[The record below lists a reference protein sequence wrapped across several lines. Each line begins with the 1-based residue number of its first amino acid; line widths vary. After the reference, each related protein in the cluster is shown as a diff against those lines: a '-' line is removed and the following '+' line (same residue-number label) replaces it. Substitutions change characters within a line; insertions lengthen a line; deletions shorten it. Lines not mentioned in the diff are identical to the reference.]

1 MIIIIKR
8 PIWFYSLDISYLYFW
23 IQLIISSGIKVRDKT
38 TNTEFPDMTP
48 SKIRR
53 IFLAPFKAL
62 NILRNVLGG
71 EAKLFFQ
78 GIDELTY
85 LFKNPDHRP
94 VLTLLIKRLLAVMN
108 VSNPSVAYYSNPSV
122 AYNSNPSV
130 AYYLNIILL
139 VWMLG
144 HRNINLI

>member
-1 MIIIIKR
+1 M
-8 PIWFYSLDISYLYFW
+8 
-23 IQLIISSGIKVRDKT
+23 IISSGIKVRGKS

-62 NILRNVLGG
+62 DILRNVLGG

-78 GIDELTY
+78 RIDELTY

-94 VLTLLIKRLLAVMN
+94 VLTLLIKRLRAVLN

-122 AYNSNPSV
+122 TYYSNPSVTYYSNPFVAYYSNPSEAYNSNLSVAYYSNPSV
-130 AYYLNIILL
+130 AYYSNHIIVILL
-139 VWMLG
+139 
-144 HRNINLI
+144 

>member
-1 MIIIIKR
+1 M
-8 PIWFYSLDISYLYFW
+8 
-23 IQLIISSGIKVRDKT
+23 
-38 TNTEFPDMTP
+38 
-48 SKIRR
+48 
-53 IFLAPFKAL
+53 
-62 NILRNVLGG
+62 RNVLGG

-94 VLTLLIKRLLAVMN
+94 VLTLLIKRLRAVLN
-108 VSNPSVAYYSNPSV
+108 VSNPSVAYYG
-122 AYNSNPSV
+122 NPSV

>member
-1 MIIIIKR
+1 
-8 PIWFYSLDISYLYFW
+8 
-23 IQLIISSGIKVRDKT
+23 
-38 TNTEFPDMTP
+38 MTP

-62 NILRNVLGG
+62 DILRNVLGG

-78 GIDELTY
+78 RIDELTY

-94 VLTLLIKRLLAVMN
+94 VLMLLIKRLRAVLN
-108 VSNPSVAYYSNPSV
+108 VSNPSVKYNSNPSVAYYSNPSV

-130 AYYLNIILL
+130 AYYSNPS
-139 VWMLG
+139 VAYK
-144 HRNINLI
+144 

>member
-1 MIIIIKR
+1 M
-8 PIWFYSLDISYLYFW
+8 
-23 IQLIISSGIKVRDKT
+23 
-38 TNTEFPDMTP
+38 
-48 SKIRR
+48 
-53 IFLAPFKAL
+53 
-62 NILRNVLGG
+62 RNVLGG

-94 VLTLLIKRLLAVMN
+94 VLTLLIKRLRAVLN

-122 AYNSNPSV
+122 TYYSNPSVAYYGNPSVAYYSNPSVAYYSNPSVAYYSNPSV